1 MSDYMKVERTKE
13 FEKDTKKISAKTKQR
28 IDEVVRT
35 VINSKK
41 FGKELH
47 HMKDVYSVRIEN
59 KRLVYQVLENEDKVM
74 LLLFKSREEVY
85 RYLQD

>member
-59 KRLVYQVLENEDKVM
+59 KRLVYQVLENEDKVI